1 MIRSGLEQLDVVL
14 HGLRLGDNVVWQ
26 VDDLEDYIYFARPL
40 ARRGIAD
47 GYRCVYVR
55 FAPHEPILEPGDGLE
70 ILEIDPR
77 PGFDSFSSA
86 VHRII
91 AERGPETFY
100 VFDNLSALAVEWAT
114 DELLA
119 NFFQVTCPFLL
130 ELRTVAYFALTRG
143 QHGFSAVAR
152 VRETTQVLINVYRVE
167 GRMYVHPL
175 KVLDRY
181 SPQMFLPHAVGE
193 DRWEPLFS
201 SVDAA
206 QVTAVAGDGPLP
218 VEIASCAPWDAVY
231 GRLVQHRRAQPPSPA
246 TSAEV
251 SALKQE
257 FSRMLIGEN
266 PGHTRLADRYLALE
280 DLFRIRDR
288 LVGSGRIG
296 GKAAGMLLARRVLLE
311 DGNTLPFSSILEDH
325 DSFYIGS
332 DVFFTYLVDNDLFRL
347 RLQLVSDPAFTHEAF
362 AGVEKLFLAGSF
374 PPAILEQF
382 RTVVDHYGQAP
393 LIVRSSSLLE
403 DSFGSAF
410 AGKYRSE
417 FCANQ
422 GSPQERLEAFLRAVK
437 LVYASALNPD
447 VLSYRRRRGLDES
460 DEQMAILVQRVSG
473 RLYHR
478 LFFPPLAGVALSRNL
493 YVWTD
498 RIDPSRGIIRLVFG
512 LGTRAVERVG
522 HDYPR
527 MIPVSHP
534 DLRPEIGMKV
544 AKYSQ
549 QMVDVIDLD
558 SNRLTTLPF
567 SQVVATPDYPRLELL
582 VSEARDEH
590 VYEPVG
596 DRIAVPPS
604 QLVLTFNNLVR
615 QTDLVPV
622 IGGMLAKLEEVHGH
636 PVEIEFTASV
646 DQDGQVRVNLLQ
658 CRPMWTETLSARV
671 HLPPDLPEEDVL
683 ITSARFIGAGV
694 ADDIRYAVYVD
705 PAAYATANPEEKRS
719 IGGLV
724 GAINATLR
732 AAGSQQL
739 LIGPGRFGSSN
750 PDLGVSLSYADIDN
764 TAVLVETPLQDSG
777 QAPEVSYGTHFFQ
790 DLVEERMVY
799 LALDP
804 DDEASSFRRAF
815 FERSPSCL
823 SELVP
828 EAGPLGRVVRLVDVQ
843 AVTEG
848 GAIRAVADPRQR
860 RAVCYLQRG

>member
-1 MIRSGLEQLDVVL
+1 VIRSGLQQLDEVL

-26 VDDLEDYIYFARPL
+26 VDDLEDYIYFAQPL
-40 ARRGIAD
+40 ARRAVED
-47 GYRCVYVR
+47 GHRCVYVR
-55 FAPHEPILEPGDGLE
+55 FAPHEPILQPQDGLE
-70 ILEIDPR
+70 ILEIDPG

-91 AERGPETFY
+91 AERGRETFY

-152 VRETTQVLINVYRVE
+152 VRETTQMLISVYRVE

-181 SPQMFLPHAVGE
+181 SPQMFLPHAVAE
-193 DRWEPLFS
+193 DQWEPLFS
-201 SVDAA
+201 SIDAA
-206 QVTAVAGDGPLP
+206 QVAAVAGDGPLP
-218 VEIASCAPWDAVY
+218 VEIASCAPWDSVY

-251 SALKQE
+251 AALKQE

-296 GKAAGMLLARRVLLE
+296 GKAAGMLLARSVLLAHE
-311 DGNTLPFSSILEDH
+311 DSVPFSSILEDH

-362 AGVEKLFLAGSF
+362 AEVEKLFLGGSF

-473 RLYHR
+473 RPYR
-478 LFFPPLAGVALSRNL
+478 RFFFPPLAGVALSQNL

-498 RIDPSRGIIRLVFG
+498 RIDPSQGIIRLVFG

-522 HDYPR
+522 NDYPR

-567 SQVVATPDYPRLELL
+567 SQVVSTPDYPRLELL

-596 DRIAVPPS
+596 NRLGVPPS

-615 QTDLVPV
+615 QTDLVAV
-622 IGGMLAKLEEVHGH
+622 IGAMLAKLEEVHGH

-646 DQDGQVRVNLLQ
+646 DRHGQVRVNLLQ
-658 CRPMWTETLSARV
+658 CRPMWTETVSGGVR
-671 HLPPDLPEEDVL
+671 LPPDLPEEDIL
-683 ITSARFIGAGV
+683 ISSARFIGAGIV
-694 ADDIRYAVYVD
+694 DDVRYAVYVD
-705 PAAYATANPEEKRS
+705 PVAYAVANPEQKRS

-724 GAINATLR
+724 GAINARLR
-732 AAGSQQL
+732 ETGSQQL

-764 TAVLVETPLQDSG
+764 TAVLVETPLQDGG

-804 DDEASSFRRAF
+804 DDEASSFRRGF

-828 EAGPLGRVVRLVDVQ
+828 EAGPLERVVRLVDVRS
-843 AVTEG
+843 VTDG
-848 GAIRAVADPRQR
+848 GSIRAVADPRR
-860 RAVCYLQRG
+860 RKATCFLQKR